1 MVAGTT
7 NPWSPMAAR
16 PPMVLP
22 PRASPY
28 AEGRDRE
35 VFAMRVKLST
45 VMCQQSS
52 PVYARPRVYCTWLR
66 QVPLFT
72 LTV

>member
-1 MVAGTT
+1 
-7 NPWSPMAAR
+7 
-16 PPMVLP
+16 MVLP

-35 VFAMRVKLST
+35 VFAMRVKLSTVYDRT